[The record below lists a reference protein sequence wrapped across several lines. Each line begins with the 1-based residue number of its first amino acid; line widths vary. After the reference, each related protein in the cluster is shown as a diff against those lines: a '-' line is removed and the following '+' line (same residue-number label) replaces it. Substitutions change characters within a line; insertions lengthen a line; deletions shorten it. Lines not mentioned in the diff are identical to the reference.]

1 MRIIAKIGLTLLI
14 LAMVC
19 AAAQAQ
25 QKEKPSILPEQDPE
39 PENYVQL
46 VEETKNVHPRLL
58 FTPKDIAKLKKL
70 AQGEGSGF
78 FQQVEEYLKV
88 CRAPEEKKFLRNA
101 TDAQRHG
108 LWRMPTAAVHYA
120 LTGEKDSFDRSLSY
134 LNMLLE
140 LEHWEEGGET
150 DSGMGAA
157 NMLIGA
163 AITFDCL
170 YNDLDPEFRESFR
183 SKLLTQARRMYY
195 RGHLRRAGSSG
206 YWKQDP
212 QNNHRWHRDAG
223 LSLAILAVADEKAS
237 DDDWLLAKT
246 LEELEFLARW
256 LPEDGTSHEGPSY
269 MIFGGG
275 HLVLAFDAAD
285 RCLGTDFL
293 GKPFFKNTVSFRMQ
307 TLAPG
312 FNDVFC
318 YGDCAGFGGYS
329 NYLFRC
335 ISRHRLEDHFDGILK
350 FMEKRPDAFWL
361 GWWSLVW
368 YDATV
373 PKGEIEDLP
382 NIKFFPD
389 LGLGIMRDGWNENNV
404 AAMLKCGPY
413 GGYALQEYRRQ
424 HDNKY
429 INIAHDDP
437 DANSFLIYADGKM
450 LADYD
455 PYANPK
461 LTSSH
466 NTILV
471 NGEGQRHRGTGW
483 TQPISDMVDMASVVT
498 WKSNENAVAM
508 EGEAGNSY
516 EPLSRYRRS
525 LIWVSGSYIL
535 LLDEIRAND
544 QAEITWL
551 VQSADTKIMDE
562 EGAHFRLS
570 DGESVCDFRMASDTD
585 FTAQLG
591 ESTANHRGKKVG
603 YKQLQV
609 KASASQWR
617 VATVFDAWKLGNLE
631 IQLEPRGQDE
641 AVVTVTGPNISDTWS
656 WKSAPDAMTPS
667 TLKGERKDKPIIA
680 VGLEDKMP
688 QP

>member
-1 MRIIAKIGLTLLI
+1 MTIIGKIGLTLLI
-14 LAMVC
+14 LVMVC
-19 AAAQAQ
+19 GAAQAQ
-25 QKEKPSILPEQDPE
+25 QEEKPSILPEQDPE

-46 VEETKNVHPRLL
+46 VQEVKGVHPRLL

-70 AQGEGSGF
+70 AQGEGKGF
-78 FQQVEEYLKV
+78 FEQLEEYLKV
-88 CRAPEEKKFLRNA
+88 CRAPEEKKFLRDA

-120 LTGEKDSFDRSLSY
+120 ITGEKNSFDRSLSY
-134 LNMLLE
+134 LKMLLD

-150 DSGMGAA
+150 DSGMGTA
-157 NMLIGA
+157 NILIGA

-195 RGHLRRAGSSG
+195 RGHLHRAGGSG

-269 MIFGGG
+269 MVFGGG

-285 RCLGTDFL
+285 RCLGTDFM
-293 GKPFFKNTVSFRMQ
+293 GNPFFKNTVSFRMQ

-335 ISRHRLEDHFDGILK
+335 ISRHRLEDQFDGILK
-350 FMEKRPDAFWL
+350 FMDRHPGAFWL

-373 PKGEIEDLP
+373 PKGEIENLP

-413 GGYALQEYRRQ
+413 GGYTLQEYRRQ
-424 HDNKY
+424 YDNKY

-437 DANSFLIYADGKM
+437 DANSFLIYADGNM
-450 LADYD
+450 VADYD
-455 PYANPK
+455 PYAQPK

-483 TQPISDMVDMASVVT
+483 TQPISDMVDMASVTT
-498 WKSNENAVAM
+498 WKSNEKAVVM

-535 LLDEIRAND
+535 ILDDIRAND

-551 VQSADTKIMDE
+551 VQSADTEIVDE
-562 EGAHFRLS
+562 ESAHYRI
-570 DGESVCDFRMASDTD
+570 GNEGGVCDFKMASDTD
-585 FTAQLG
+585 FTAQIG
-591 ESTANHRGKKVG
+591 ESTANNHGRKTG
-603 YKQLQV
+603 YEQLQV
-609 KASASQWR
+609 KTNTSQWR
-617 VATVFDAWKLGNLE
+617 VATVFDAWKHGDLE
-631 IQLEPRGQDE
+631 IKLEPRGQNE
-641 AVVTVTGPNISDTWS
+641 AAITVTGPNISDTWS
-656 WKSAPDAMTPS
+656 WKSAPDATTPS
-667 TLKGERKDKPIIA
+667 TLKGERNGEFIIA
-680 VGLEDKMP
+680 VGSEDKMP